1 MHGGT
6 STTSALMSIWSA
18 IVRRLINFEL
28 SDYGFGDKL
37 NEWEDL
43 PVMNAIGFV
52 RHHLRRQPARVERN
66 DRFARLYLENSERE
80 TICLGCLAT
89 VVPHGF
95 QTLED
100 AELIHVCAKILKHAD

>member
-1 MHGGT
+1 M
-6 STTSALMSIWSA
+6 
-18 IVRRLINFEL
+18 
-28 SDYGFGDKL
+28 D
-37 NEWEDL
+37 
-43 PVMNAIGFV
+43 AIGFV

-66 DRFARLYLENSERE
+66 DQFVRLYLENGERE

-100 AELIHVCAKILKHAD
+100 AERFHACAEILEPWGWSVH